1 MGREERWGEE
11 GRRLKRD
18 GERRDGEE
26 EERRR
31 EMVRGE
37 RREGEGAEE
46 KRREEERR
54 EEGGERGTRQSM
66 EGAVVEG
73 LLTRVSG

>member
-1 MGREERWGEE
+1 
-11 GRRLKRD
+11 
-18 GERRDGEE
+18 
-26 EERRR
+26 
-31 EMVRGE
+31 MVRGE

-46 KRREEERR
+46 KRR

>member
-46 KRREEERR
+46 KRREE
-54 EEGGERGTRQSM
+54 GGERGTRQSM